1 MPERR
6 LRSIIV
12 FLAIWLA
19 VSGAP
24 RAQIP
29 TTFQNLQH
37 YPKDISRDEL
47 IQQMRQF
54 SFALGVRC
62 QYCHTGGDG
71 ISFDGVKFESDEKI
85 PKVKA
90 RQMLRMVNEINTKV
104 LAAISPRVDPPV
116 RVSCVTCHRGS
127 PVPRTL
133 EDELMRAITAEG
145 TEAAAAR
152 YRELRQNAHLGR
164 YNFGEITVTELARRL
179 HREKN
184 VDAAI
189 AMLKLNA
196 EFYPKSAEIDLILG
210 EVLLE
215 KGDREAAIA
224 SFRAALEKQPNNAR
238 AKQRLEELMK
248 K

>member
-1 MPERR
+1 MLARS
-6 LRSIIV
+6 LRSIVV
-12 FLAIWLA
+12 FLATWA
-19 VSGAP
+19 TVSGAP
-24 RAQIP
+24 SAQIP

-37 YPKDISRDEL
+37 FPREISREEL
-47 IQQMRQF
+47 IQEMRQF

-104 LAAISPRVDPPV
+104 LAGISPRVEPPV

-133 EDELMRAITAEG
+133 EDELMRVIAAEG
-145 TEAAAAR
+145 VTAAAAR

-189 AMLKLNA
+189 ALLRLNA
-196 EFYPKSAEIDLILG
+196 EFYPKSAEIDLMLG
-210 EVLLE
+210 EVLIE
-215 KGDREAAIA
+215 KGDRDGAIA
-224 SFRAALEKQPNNAR
+224 SFRAALEKQPNNPR
-238 AKQRLEELMK
+238 AKQRLDELTK